1 MAKFTLEFKK
11 EVSEKY
17 LEDELSLKSVARM
30 YDISPCTVRKWAYAY
45 REHGI
50 GVLTGKKGC
59 YSADFKLMVV
69 KEVVDDCFSVRETAV
84 KHGIPAF
91 GTVCTWLEKYRK
103 HGEGAFTRKNKKI
116 IPVPDKSVTPV
127 PPLPALI
134 DVEREELEQLRVEN
148 AYLKKP
154 EGLGSAENML
164 SAQEKVSI
172 VNELRQEWPLSRLLI
187 AAGLPRSTFY
197 YHVKRLAAPD
207 RYQSARALVLK
218 IYHQH
223 KGRYGYRRIR
233 LACRNEGV
241 LLNGKTVRKL
251 MKELGISSLIRVKK
265 YRSYKGEQGRIC
277 DNLLKRQFDAERPNE
292 KWVTDVTEF
301 KVNGKKLYLSP
312 IMDLYNGEIIAYNLA
327 TRPLPSMVQ
336 TMLTDAL
343 KQLPKDEHPILHS
356 DQGWQYQ
363 MSRWQRW
370 LKDSG
375 IVQSMSRR
383 GNCLDNAVIESF
395 FGTLKSECYYLNE
408 YKSVEELKR
417 DIISY
422 IDYYNNLRIKEKLG
436 GLSPIEYRL
445 RQAA

>member
-1 MAKFTLEFKK
+1 MAKFSLEFKK

-50 GVLTGKKGC
+50 GMLTGKKGR

-69 KEVVDDCFSVRETAV
+69 KEVVDDGFSVRETAV
-84 KHGIPAF
+84 KHRIPAF

-103 HGEGAFTRKNKKI
+103 HGEDAFTRKNQKI

-127 PPLPALI
+127 PPQPALT

-148 AYLKKP
+148 AYLKK
-154 EGLGSAENML
+154 LKALSAENML

-172 VNELRQEWPLSRLLI
+172 ISELRQEWPLSRLLI
-187 AAGLPRSTFY
+187 VAGLPRSTFY

-277 DNLLKRQFDAERPNE
+277 DNLLKRQFDADRPNE

-327 TRPLPSMVQ
+327 TRPLPSIVQ

-408 YKSVEELKR
+408 YKNVDDLKR

-422 IDYYNNLRIKEKLG
+422 IDYYNQLRIKEKLG
-436 GLSPIEYRL
+436 GLSPVQYRL
-445 RQAA
+445 SQAA

>member
-1 MAKFTLEFKK
+1 MAKFSLEFKK

-50 GVLTGKKGC
+50 GVLTGKKGR

-69 KEVVDDCFSVRETAV
+69 KEVVDDGFSVRETAV

-91 GTVCTWLEKYRK
+91 GTICTWLEKYRK
-103 HGEGAFTRKNKKI
+103 HGEDAFTRKNQKI

-127 PPLPALI
+127 PPQPALT

-148 AYLKKP
+148 AYLKK
-154 EGLGSAENML
+154 LKALSAENML

-172 VNELRQEWPLSRLLI
+172 VSELRQEWPLSRLLI
-187 AAGLPRSTFY
+187 VAGLPRSTFY

-327 TRPLPSMVQ
+327 TRPLPSMVK

-408 YKSVEELKR
+408 YKNVDDLKR
-417 DIISY
+417 DIIGY
-422 IDYYNNLRIKEKLG
+422 IDYYNQLRIKEKLG
-436 GLSPIEYRL
+436 GLSPVQYRL
-445 RQAA
+445 SQAA

>member
-1 MAKFTLEFKK
+1 MAKFSLEFKK

-50 GVLTGKKGC
+50 GMLTGKKGR

-69 KEVVDDCFSVRETAV
+69 KEVVDDGFSVRETAV

-103 HGEGAFTRKNKKI
+103 HGEDAFTRKNQKI

-127 PPLPALI
+127 PPQPALT

-148 AYLKKP
+148 AYLKK
-154 EGLGSAENML
+154 LKALSAENML

-172 VNELRQEWPLSRLLI
+172 ISELRQEWPLSRLLI
-187 AAGLPRSTFY
+187 VAGLPRSTFY

-277 DNLLKRQFDAERPNE
+277 DNLLKRQFDADRPNE

-408 YKSVEELKR
+408 YKNVDDLKR

-422 IDYYNNLRIKEKLG
+422 IDYYNQLRIKEKLG
-436 GLSPIEYRL
+436 GLSPVQYRL
-445 RQAA
+445 SQAA

>member
-1 MAKFTLEFKK
+1 
-11 EVSEKY
+11 
-17 LEDELSLKSVARM
+17 
-30 YDISPCTVRKWAYAY
+30 
-45 REHGI
+45 
-50 GVLTGKKGC
+50 
-59 YSADFKLMVV
+59 
-69 KEVVDDCFSVRETAV
+69 
-84 KHGIPAF
+84 
-91 GTVCTWLEKYRK
+91 
-103 HGEGAFTRKNKKI
+103 
-116 IPVPDKSVTPV
+116 
-127 PPLPALI
+127 
-134 DVEREELEQLRVEN
+134 
-148 AYLKKP
+148 
-154 EGLGSAENML
+154 ML
-164 SAQEKVSI
+164 NVQEKVSI

-187 AAGLPRSTFY
+187 VSGLPRSTFY
-197 YHVKRLAAPD
+197 YHVRRLAAPD

-277 DNLLKRQFDAERPNE
+277 DNLLKRNFDAKRPNE

-312 IMDLYNGEIIAYNLA
+312 IMDLYNGEIISYNLA
-327 TRPLPSMVQ
+327 TRPQPSMVQ

-343 KQLPKDEHPILHS
+343 KQLSKDEHPILHS

-408 YKSVEELKR
+408 YKMWR
-417 DIISY
+417 T
-422 IDYYNNLRIKEKLG
+422 
-436 GLSPIEYRL
+436 
-445 RQAA
+445 

>member
-50 GVLTGKKGC
+50 GVLTGKKGR

-103 HGEGAFTRKNKKI
+103 HGEDAFTRKNKKI

-148 AYLKKP
+148 AYLKK
-154 EGLGSAENML
+154 LKALVQQKTCSA
-164 SAQEKVSI
+164 SEKVSI

>member
-1 MAKFTLEFKK
+1 
-11 EVSEKY
+11 
-17 LEDELSLKSVARM
+17 
-30 YDISPCTVRKWAYAY
+30 
-45 REHGI
+45 
-50 GVLTGKKGC
+50 
-59 YSADFKLMVV
+59 
-69 KEVVDDCFSVRETAV
+69 
-84 KHGIPAF
+84 
-91 GTVCTWLEKYRK
+91 
-103 HGEGAFTRKNKKI
+103 
-116 IPVPDKSVTPV
+116 
-127 PPLPALI
+127 
-134 DVEREELEQLRVEN
+134 
-148 AYLKKP
+148 
-154 EGLGSAENML
+154 ML
-164 SAQEKVSI
+164 SVQEKVSI

-187 AAGLPRSTFY
+187 VAGLPRSTFY
-197 YHVKRLAAPD
+197 YHVKRLAVPD

-241 LLNGKTVRKL
+241 LLSGKTVRKL
-251 MKELGISSLIRVKK
+251 MKELGITSLIRVKK

-312 IMDLYNGEIIAYNLA
+312 IMDLYNGEIIAYNPA
-327 TRPLPSMVQ
+327 IRPLSSMVQ

-343 KQLPKDEHPILHS
+343 KQLPKDEHPILHN

-408 YKSVEELKR
+408 YKNVDDLKR
-417 DIISY
+417 GIIGY
-422 IDYYNNLRIKEKLG
+422 IDYYNQLRIKEKLG
-436 GLSPIEYRL
+436 GLSPVQYRL
-445 RQAA
+445 NQAA